1 MICITKYEVEMDEGM
16 LEKVQSGF
24 PDLKLVKV
32 EETAAGD
39 AVKPPEEKKE
49 EGK

>member
-1 MICITKYEVEMDEGM
+1 VISITKYEVEMDDAM

-39 AVKPPEEKKE
+39 AEKKPEEKKE